1 MKHKVFTTYDSKVGA
16 YLQPFVM
23 RSRGEAMRAFESICN
38 DGKSQFCLHPDDFT
52 LFEIG
57 EYDELSGNIVPHEA
71 KISLG
76 LALDFIKSV
85 NKPSVDVLADTV
97 KLVK

>member
-1 MKHKVFTTYDSKVGA
+1 MKHKVFTTFDSKVGA

-38 DGKSQFCLHPDDFT
+38 DGKSQFSLHPADFT

-57 EYDELSGNIVPHEA
+57 EYDEYTGQLEPHEA
-71 KISLG
+71 KISCG
-76 LALDFIKSV
+76 LALDFIKGDKIPPVV
-85 NKPSVDVLADTV
+85 NSENAV

>member
-38 DGKSQFCLHPDDFT
+38 DGKSQFCSHPADFT

-57 EYDELSGNIVPHEA
+57 SYDEDTGCLEPHEA
-71 KISLG
+71 KIALG
-76 LALDFIKSV
+76 LALDFKKGD
-85 NKPSVDVLADTV
+85 NKPTVDSVMDAV